1 MSDKQRKLEDEKY
14 LLVREKQIVKTSVI
28 GIVVNVLLSS
38 GKAIIGLLSNSIAI
52 ILDALNNLSDA
63 MSSVIAIVGT
73 KLAQKPADKKHP
85 YGHGRAEYISAM
97 IISAIVLYA
106 GITSLIE
113 SFKKILKPETPDY
126 SSLAIILVAVAVFA
140 KIILGLYV
148 QKVGKKTK
156 SDSLVASGKDALFDS
171 IISFSTLVAALVFK
185 FTGFSLESYLGVII
199 SAIIIKSGV
208 EMIRDT
214 ISQILG
220 ERIDSDLAKK
230 IKSTIVSVD
239 DEIGGAYDLTLNNY
253 GPERLMGSVH
263 IEVPETWNSDKIDT
277 VTRKIQIRVQ
287 EECGVILAA
296 VGIYSVN
303 KTCNQVSEIRTK
315 VEEIAKTHP
324 EIMQLHGF
332 YVDVKNKM
340 MSFDAVMSFDYP
352 DMRKVFKIFQ
362 GEVKEL
368 CPDYSI
374 FIQMDTDISD

>member
-28 GIVVNVLLSS
+28 GIVVNMLLSS

-148 QKVGKKTK
+148 QKVGKNTK

-208 EMIRDT
+208 EMIHDT

-315 VEEIAKTHP
+315 VEEIAKTHH

-352 DMRKVFKIFQ
+352 DMRKVLKTFK

-368 CPDYSI
+368 
-374 FIQMDTDISD
+374 

>member
-1 MSDKQRKLEDEKY
+1 
-14 LLVREKQIVKTSVI
+14 
-28 GIVVNVLLSS
+28 
-38 GKAIIGLLSNSIAI
+38 
-52 ILDALNNLSDA
+52 
-63 MSSVIAIVGT
+63 
-73 KLAQKPADKKHP
+73 
-85 YGHGRAEYISAM
+85 M
-97 IISAIVLYA
+97 IH
-106 GITSLIE
+106 
-113 SFKKILKPETPDY
+113 
-126 SSLAIILVAVAVFA
+126 
-140 KIILGLYV
+140 
-148 QKVGKKTK
+148 
-156 SDSLVASGKDALFDS
+156 
-171 IISFSTLVAALVFK
+171 
-185 FTGFSLESYLGVII
+185 
-199 SAIIIKSGV
+199 
-208 EMIRDT
+208 DT

-352 DMRKVFKIFQ
+352 DMRKVFKTFQ

>member
-28 GIVVNVLLSS
+28 GIVVNLLLSS

-171 IISFSTLVAALVFK
+171 IIAPSTACSASKLFNTTLSIITYFFSLTCTLIVAYTSLNNSIFK
-185 FTGFSLESYLGVII
+185 FVYPKALIGYLSWNFLLSTTIEYFSFNN
-199 SAIIIKSGV
+199 
-208 EMIRDT
+208 
-214 ISQILG
+214 
-220 ERIDSDLAKK
+220 
-230 IKSTIVSVD
+230 ST
-239 DEIGGAYDLTLNNY
+239 
-253 GPERLMGSVH
+253 
-263 IEVPETWNSDKIDT
+263 
-277 VTRKIQIRVQ
+277 
-287 EECGVILAA
+287 
-296 VGIYSVN
+296 
-303 KTCNQVSEIRTK
+303 TC
-315 VEEIAKTHP
+315 
-324 EIMQLHGF
+324 F
-332 YVDVKNKM
+332 
-340 MSFDAVMSFDYP
+340 
-352 DMRKVFKIFQ
+352 
-362 GEVKEL
+362 
-368 CPDYSI
+368 
-374 FIQMDTDISD
+374 